1 MPRSKPIQNSGIN
14 VGSESAPASHPIGLD
29 AAGEVGQ
36 PEDLLVEHQDPAGCG
51 LLQTGLHH
59 ELRLEDP
66 VDDPGRREG
75 ELQGTE
81 V

>member
-1 MPRSKPIQNSGIN
+1 MPRSKPIQNSGID
-14 VGSESAPASHPIGLD
+14 VGSESAPASHPIGRD

-51 LLQTGLHH
+51 LRRTRLHH